1 MRAEKLEYISVSSI
15 NAFQSD
21 RLRWCYAWLENRVPR
36 RTPQALVT
44 GKIVHKAFEKSF
56 AEGTQV
62 GEALASILPAVSPLG
77 EEDSY
82 NELKSLIEPLRFWK
96 DYFPI
101 EATLEVEQSFEF
113 ETWSG
118 LPFRGRPD
126 RVAVIFG
133 KAFHIQN
140 KTIGASIKADNYISV
155 ARRNMHEL
163 LYGWYL
169 RNKYKEMGLEYSGT
183 IYNVIRKLKYRSM
196 ARISKKRLAELGLPE
211 DIDQASPLLMPHR
224 EILNTPEEMFL
235 QTVIGMDERQIESAR
250 EDLTVLSIE
259 MERTADAY
267 LSGRPIPSTRGAD
280 SGYYGSSIDPY
291 TLVFLN
297 EISLDDDEFFADREE
312 TYGSDEASF

>member
-15 NAFQSD
+15 NSFQSD
-21 RLRWCYAWLENRVPR
+21 RLRWCYAWIENRVPR

-62 GEALASILPAVSPLG
+62 GAALASILPAVAPLG

-82 NELKSLIEPLRFWK
+82 NELKLLIEPLNFWK
-96 DYFPI
+96 DEFPI
-101 EATLEVEQSFEF
+101 QATLEVEQPFEF
-113 ETWSG
+113 ETWG
-118 LPFRGRPD
+118 GIPFRGRPD
-126 RVAVIFG
+126 RVAVIFD
-133 KAFHIQN
+133 KATHVQN
-140 KTIGASIKADNYISV
+140 KTVGPSIKLDNYINV

-169 RNKYKEMGLEYSGT
+169 RDKYAKQGIEYAGT

-196 ARISKKRLAELGLPE
+196 ERISKARLTELGLPE
-211 DIDQASPLLMPHR
+211 TIDQKSPLLDPFR
-224 EILNTPEEMFL
+224 KILNTPEEMFL
-235 QTVIGMDERQIESAR
+235 QTIIGLDERQIDSAR
-250 EDLTVLSIE
+250 EDLTVLSVE

-267 LSGRPIPSTRGAD
+267 LNGRPIPSTRGAD

-291 TLVFLN
+291 TAVFLN
-297 EISLDDDEFFADREE
+297 EISLEDDAYFQDREE
-312 TYGSDEASF
+312 TYEHE